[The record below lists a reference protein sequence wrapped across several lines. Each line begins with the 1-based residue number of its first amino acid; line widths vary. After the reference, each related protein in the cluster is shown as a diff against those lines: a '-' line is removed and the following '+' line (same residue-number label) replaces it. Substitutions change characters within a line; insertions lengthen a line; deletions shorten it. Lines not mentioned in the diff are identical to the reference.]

1 MTIYVKFAGVINSKL
16 MKKRLTLTLTR
27 EVVEYIKKTAKARG
41 ITASK
46 FVEDAFFDLI
56 AEEERKNNLKKVS

>member
-1 MTIYVKFAGVINSKL
+1 